1 MGPDHGAAVPYPTE
15 SDPPPLFLSIRPG
28 QFVVVSET
36 PNIVMSDK
44 MTWSLTEVIW
54 CERGARNSDHTTM
67 FQVMD
72 VDSGVVKGINADV
85 VIHVLPSHKPL

>member
-1 MGPDHGAAVPYPTE
+1 MGPDHGAAGPYPTE

-54 CERGARNSDHTTM
+54 YEGGTQSPAHTTM
-67 FQVMD
+67 F
-72 VDSGVVKGINADV
+72 
-85 VIHVLPSHKPL
+85 